1 MSSERSCRAPCPSV
15 AVGQPGH
22 LCAEGSFRAHRRAA
36 RSSFCC
42 AFSSEDSAALDT
54 SLPPLPF
61 RWPWL
66 RALPLFWHG
75 HLWCGEPLSPG
86 VSPVLQGQPI
96 LTWWHCPGAPPGHLL
111 SIRSSWGLPGGYLI
125 PHPGHVRFLEHKS
138 ASSTLRLQ
146 DFKFL
151 GLGSEVVPFSL
162 PLETLR
168 GNKETPSP
176 LSSLQFETFVLRGV
190 LKQSI
195 MTGYQVN
202 TWNVSFS
209 QSFGI
214 LTSIIW
220 AHQSKFM
227 LE

>member
-1 MSSERSCRAPCPSV
+1 MALAPRSAVILAWSPLAWGAAVTWSLTSPAGAANPKMV
-15 AVGQPGH
+15 A
-22 LCAEGSFRAHRRAA
+22 
-36 RSSFCC
+36 
-42 AFSSEDSAALDT
+42 
-54 SLPPLPF
+54 LPRGPT
-61 RWPWL
+61 
-66 RALPLFWHG
+66 RALTQH
-75 HLWCGEPLSPG
+75 S
-86 VSPVLQGQPI
+86 
-96 LTWWHCPGAPPGHLL
+96 
-111 SIRSSWGLPGGYLI
+111 SSWGLPGGYLI

-220 AHQSKFM
+220 AHQSKLM